1 MQVRPSVHQFV
12 RIRMHVNIAEP
23 LACVTASFDGQGLA
37 ENQTGSHGELVK
49 MLITLEPDGIFRSNA
64 YLLIFNFRDI
74 GMQNDDEASLSI
86 ILVG

>member
-1 MQVRPSVHQFV
+1 
-12 RIRMHVNIAEP
+12 MHVNIAEP

-49 MLITLEPDGIFRSNA
+49 MLITLGPDGIFRSNFA
-64 YLLIFNFRDI
+64 YLLIFNFRDT
-74 GMQNDDEASLSI
+74 GMQNDDKTSLSI